1 MRHARLLCFTLVV
14 GLLSACAGVPPRLDV
29 TADQSEVQAYARAVL
44 TDLNQRSFTEERE
57 FCGYIF
63 TQADGGLTHTQP
75 RAGRVD
81 FCDYG
86 LAPPTTV
93 ASFHT
98 HGQYLAG
105 YDSEIPSFDDAKGSV
120 DIGYDDYLGTPG
132 GRFWVVAANG
142 RSTLLCDAGC
152 LPSDPN
158 YRDDPTLP
166 VDNTYTIGEL
176 ADLFS

>member
-1 MRHARLLCFTLVV
+1 MRRARHLCTTLVV
-14 GLLSACAGVPPRLDV
+14 GLLAACAGGVTPPAASSDTR
-29 TADQSEVQAYARAVL
+29 AVQAYARAVL
-44 TDLNQRSFTEERE
+44 TDLNKSSFEQERE

-63 TQADGGLTHTQP
+63 VTPEGGLSHTQP
-75 RAGRVD
+75 KAGLVD

-86 LAPPTTV
+86 IAPATTV

-98 HGQYLAG
+98 HGQYLPG

-132 GRFWVVAANG
+132 GRFWVIGADG
-142 RSTLLCDAGC
+142 RSALLCGEGC

-166 VDNTYTIGEL
+166 VDNAYTIGEL
-176 ADLFS
+176 AGLFL